1 MDLFQI
7 IIQTGALGL
16 CALLIIELRDVRKAI
31 SAGSEKTADA
41 MVRLASIIYDHK
53 ARHGDTPPARMR

>member
-1 MDLFQI
+1 MELFNI
-7 IIQTGALGL
+7 IVQTGALGL

-31 SAGSEKTADA
+31 SIGSKETADA
-41 MVRLASIIYDHK
+41 MVKLASIIYDHK